1 MAIVKMTEFNLIVFE
16 NKKKELLDSFQK
28 FKEVDF
34 RLSDIK
40 KYGYGNFKSE
50 NLEDIDEKIFKLDN
64 AIKNVKRYEVSK
76 GAIKSLK
83 EGNKTFTYDEL
94 EKYVSNSNAM
104 HLESEIVIETNKID
118 SMNKQ
123 IEDYQ
128 NKIKEYEDFIE
139 LDISKNDILKLRK
152 SNFILGTIATKN
164 FENLES
170 ELDKKENLVHYE
182 ILKRT
187 NKEIIISLLILKND
201 YEKIDAI
208 LRNSGFNNISI
219 ELEKTP
225 KEYLKEYDEKIRNCK
240 GEIRKAESKLKE
252 FTSEIETLKIS
263 YEYYKNQKLR
273 ESVSEKFGTIQN
285 LSVIAGFIPE
295 DKKETFSEK
304 IEKIAEDYYYLEFK
318 EVEKDDRNI
327 PIKFKN
333 NKFNEAF
340 EDLVKTYSIPSY
352 DEVDPTPVV
361 APFYW
366 LFFGM
371 MVADFGY
378 GLIMLILSTLVLK
391 TCNLSKSTR
400 RMVKFL
406 FYLSFSIMIWGVVYG
421 SYFNLPINVYRLLD
435 PVTEYNKIM
444 ILSVLF
450 GVVHLF
456 LGLGVKAYVLIRDGK
471 VLDAILDVGVLYVV
485 LSSAMA
491 YIALSSE
498 IAKYILYASLLV
510 MLFTAGRKL
519 KGVGGKFGLGVYT
532 VYGLTGYLGD
542 LVSYLR
548 LMALG
553 LSGGFIAQSVNMIC
567 SMIGYKYSTIIFVS
581 LVFVIGQT
589 INLLLSLLGA
599 YVHTARLI
607 YVEFFSKFYEGGG
620 KEFKDFVIEEKY
632 INIKEN

>member
-16 NKKKELLDSFQK
+16 SKKKELLDSFQK

-152 SNFILGTIATKN
+152 SNFILGTIGTKN

-567 SMIGYKYSTIIFVS
+567 SMIGYKYSTIIFVA